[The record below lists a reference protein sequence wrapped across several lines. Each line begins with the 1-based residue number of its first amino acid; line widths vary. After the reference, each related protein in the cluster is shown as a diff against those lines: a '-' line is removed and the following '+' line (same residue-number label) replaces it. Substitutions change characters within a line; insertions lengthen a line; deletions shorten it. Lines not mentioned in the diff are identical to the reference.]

1 MKLPTS
7 LALLGAAAITRAAPP
22 PFVVQNPN
30 SIVEPAAQPP
40 LADLTV
46 DDFHA
51 VQSAIKES
59 VDNLLRLEDDRVV
72 EDEQQAGE
80 LDSPQPHHPPH
91 FLDFS
96 DYTVLE
102 IVNASLGHHHE
113 HEKSDRE
120 GEKEEPAAWPR
131 SPFPEGHEHDPK
143 YLPLHRLAWLVN
155 FSSDAQELLKQ
166 DGITLLAPDDHALT
180 PPHRRHHRGPP
191 RAQTDYDVPSEE
203 PENVFAA
210 EKADLERFAA
220 LPHPFHSHE
229 FSPKKLSTLM
239 ASDAE
244 GDDEK
249 KKLFQKIIAI
259 FGKYHVIPETKTGR
273 ELADVTTVPT
283 LLTDSRVNVQPTFHW
298 FPFPHPGLKFNYYA
312 YKKGPTILAKNGV
325 IHLIGAPLFPP
336 LTPLNELFLF
346 PQYFSSLTSAIQKVD
361 LDEPLLPS
369 HGRDDDLANA
379 EPSSMVSE
387 LVQELAA
394 EHEIKDFTIF
404 APSNR
409 AFAKLPP
416 KILAF
421 LHSPFPFS
429 KKVLKYL
436 LSYHIVPDLVFFSD
450 YLKND
455 TDYTGLSEVEKY
467 VASRETDVEVPV
479 EWLAPADR
487 HVLLR
492 GRRSPH
498 REHDV
503 VEREEWKVPPFPPR
517 GPQRR
522 PPPLPPRGA
531 PSRPPRGGPHHP
543 HHPGANVTH
552 YVLPTLLTAENAN
565 ATLKVAVVSYHVG
578 PHGKGPIKRS
588 IIVFPALSLPPKHS
602 FEGEGE
608 GEGEG
613 EEKSMCPHKKEHGP
627 HLRPIKVSYADIPA
641 RSGAL
646 HVLGD
651 GFLVPPPP
659 PHHHDEDDF
668 KLTDAAK
675 HEAKKMRKA
684 LARIFA

>member
-1 MKLPTS
+1 MKLHTS
-7 LALLGAAAITRAAPP
+7 LALLGAAALTTAAPP
-22 PFVVQNPN
+22 PLVVQTSD
-30 SIVEPAAQPP
+30 SIVELAAQPP

-46 DDFHA
+46 DDFQA
-51 VQSAIKES
+51 VQSAIKETI
-59 VDNLLRLEDDRVV
+59 DKAAHLLGLDDDRFV
-72 EDEQQAGE
+72 EAQEQAGE
-80 LDSPQPHHPPH
+80 LHPPH
-91 FLDFS
+91 FLNFS
-96 DYTVLE
+96 DYTILE
-102 IVNASLGHHHE
+102 IVNASLGHHGE

-120 GEKEEPAAWPR
+120 GDKDTVWPR
-131 SPFPEGHEHDPK
+131 PPFPNGHEHDPK

-180 PPHRRHHRGPP
+180 PPHRRRHHGPHHKQ
-191 RAQTDYDVPSEE
+191 ADYAVPSEQ

-210 EKADLERFAA
+210 EQADLESFAA

-229 FSPKKLSTLM
+229 FSPKKLGKLM

-249 KKLFQKIIAI
+249 KKLIQKIIAI
-259 FGKYHVIPETKTGR
+259 FGKYHVIPEVKTGR

-283 LLTDSRVNVQPTFHW
+283 LLTDSRLNVQPTFHW
-298 FPFPHPGLKFNYYA
+298 FPFPHPSIKFNYYA
-312 YKKGPTILAKNGV
+312 HKRGPTILAKNGV

-369 HGRDDDLANA
+369 HGLDDDLAHA
-379 EPSSMVSE
+379 ESSSMVSE
-387 LVQELAA
+387 LVQELVA

-409 AFAKLPP
+409 AFAELPP

-455 TDYTGLSEVEKY
+455 TAYTGLSEVEKY

-479 EWLAPADR
+479 EWLAPAEEHGPR
-487 HVLLR
+487 F
-492 GRRSPH
+492 GKRSH
-498 REHDV
+498 HGEHDE
-503 VEREEWKVPPFPPR
+503 VEREEWKIPPFPPR

-522 PPPLPPRGA
+522 PPPPPPRG
-531 PSRPPRGGPHHP
+531 PPGPPPPRGPPGHRPPHDGPDHP
-543 HHPGANVTH
+543 HHPKANVTH

-565 ATLKVAVVSYHVG
+565 ATLKVAVVSYRIGH
-578 PHGKGPIKRS
+578 HGKGPIKRS
-588 IIVFPALSLPPKHS
+588 IIVFPALPLPPKHDL
-602 FEGEGE
+602 EGK
-608 GEGEG
+608 G
-613 EEKSMCPHKKEHGP
+613 EEKSMCPHKTERP
-627 HLRPIKVSYADIPA
+627 HLRPIKVSYPDIPA
-641 RSGAL
+641 RSGAI
-646 HVLGD
+646 HVLHD

-659 PHHHDEDDF
+659 PHHDDEDDF